1 MCVITLDEAKE
12 LVLATCLQMV
22 KSGLVLGTS
31 GNVSQ
36 RVGENQVVISP
47 SAIPYESLEKNDM
60 VVIDK
65 EGHTIEGIHR
75 PSSEYPMH
83 LAIYKKR
90 PDIAAIMH
98 THSPYASA
106 FAVARKTIPA
116 ILEEVSHILKGPVP
130 VTKYAPIG
138 TEELAR
144 EAAHNLEQN
153 NAILLANH
161 GVVGVGENLEQALTV
176 CLVVEKTAQVYLMA
190 QQLGTPYIVPA
201 QKS

>member
-22 KSGLVLGTS
+22 KSGLVIGTS

-47 SAIPYESLEKNDM
+47 SAILYESLEKNDM

-116 ILEEVSHILKGPVP
+116 ILEEVGHILKGPVP

-138 TEELAR
+138 TEKLAR

-176 CLVVEKTAQVYLMA
+176 CLVVEKTAKVYLMA